1 MVSFVIKT
9 AGVKPLLALIAAH
22 GLTDLDTHKCV
33 VPYAIATAVPLPTEV
48 VTLLF
53 CGASVAHFSNDIGKR
68 GSLLVHGAVLAA
80 GLHSGVQAAFKLIIL
95 YLAFFHTPIHFVRC
109 FLRKRQKAAIGT
121 LAVTLLAMV
130 PCSIIMA
137 ETVILNDLMQR
148 VATAHIITEARMCKG
163 DSVFA
168 WT

>member
-95 YLAFFHTPIHFVRC
+95 YLFFFHTPIHFVRC
-109 FLRKRQKAAIGT
+109 FLRKRQKAALGT

-130 PCSIIMA
+130 LSPKMG
-137 ETVILNDLMQR
+137 ETVILNDFMQR